1 MASGAHPETVGKN
14 KERLA
19 SGISGGILLICLGV
33 LLATGWWWPGIMV
46 ALGLTFGSAQWFRG
60 ETGRGIGTLIFFC
73 GFAVI
78 VELVKRTDVDWV
90 IIAAFIIIGFGV
102 ISLVKALMFRR

>member
-1 MASGAHPETVGKN
+1 MAFGDHPETVGKD
-14 KERLA
+14 KVKLA
-19 SGISGGILLICLGV
+19 SSISFGILLISLGV

-60 ETGRGIGTLIFFC
+60 ETSRGIGTLIFFC

-78 VELVKRTDVDWV
+78 VELVKRTDVDWIV
-90 IIAAFIIIGFGV
+90 IAAFILIGLGV
-102 ISLVKALMFRR
+102 ISLVKALMFRS